1 MFLNFFMAK
10 SKQVTEQE
18 EVKSKD
24 TQEVVGDLTTADQVK
39 EQLEKEKPVGHPSRD
54 FGKK

>member
-1 MFLNFFMAK
+1 MAK

-18 EVKSKD
+18 EVKSQD
-24 TQEVVGDLTTADQVK
+24 TQEVVGDITTADQVK